1 MVLFL
6 YSSLANKVSVMD
18 LPWTVFVCGSGE
30 EEEVVYQES
39 QVTEELVEEH
49 LVRVV
54 TRDVL
59 DLIGE
64 SSLCVVSRT
73 SYERGKQIVTRRI
86 NMWNFFFI

>member
-1 MVLFL
+1 M
-6 YSSLANKVSVMD
+6 
-18 LPWTVFVCGSGE
+18 
-30 EEEVVYQES
+30 YQES

-64 SSLCVVSRT
+64 SSLCVLSLT
-73 SYERGKQIVTRRI
+73 SYGRGKQIVTGRI
-86 NMWNFFFI
+86 DKWIFFFFFLKTWH

>member
-1 MVLFL
+1 M
-6 YSSLANKVSVMD
+6 
-18 LPWTVFVCGSGE
+18 
-30 EEEVVYQES
+30 YQES

-64 SSLCVVSRT
+64 SCC
-73 SYERGKQIVTRRI
+73 
-86 NMWNFFFI
+86 

>member
-1 MVLFL
+1 MKHWGPAFPSTVIFERRWHSGHGFIPLQL
-6 YSSLANKVSVMD
+6 TVANKLSVMD

-64 SSLCVVSRT
+64 SCR
-73 SYERGKQIVTRRI
+73 
-86 NMWNFFFI
+86 